1 MKIRIAAL
9 YALVSFCAPAQD
21 AGNRIQVTA
30 TRTVQLKA
38 DEAILNVNVLAPLAA
53 TLEGVLQAVA
63 PIGIKEADLTSVN
76 QTFGLPVAIPAV
88 PASNRMSYA
97 FTFRIPYGELNAVLQ
112 KIDQARRTLTTGDS
126 GMDLAGQGL
135 LGLTAS
141 EKTRQEARAQLTA
154 DAMAQARARAEELAK
169 AAGLTLGRLVGVD
182 EVQTYSGSPLAPSL
196 SEGVTLVARFAV
208 GN

>member
-1 MKIRIAAL
+1 MQIRIAAL
-9 YALVSFCAPAQD
+9 FALLPFCLPAQD

-38 DEAILNVNVLAPLAA
+38 DEAIMNVNVLAPPAA

-63 PIGIKEADLTSVN
+63 PIGIKETDLTSVN

-97 FTFRIPYGELNAVLQ
+97 FTFRIAYGELNSALQ
-112 KIDQARRTLTTGDS
+112 KIDQARRTLTSGDS

-141 EKTRQEARAQLTA
+141 EKTRQDARTQLTA
-154 DAMAQARARAEELAK
+154 EAMAQARARAEELAK
-169 AAGLTLGRLVGVD
+169 AAGLTLGRLAGVD
-182 EVQTYSGSPLAPSL
+182 EVQTYTASPLAPSL
-196 SEGVTLVARFAV
+196 SEGVTLVVRFEA